1 MDMSNLNYLGTRIQE
16 VFDPSVYEK
25 NRGYINKPMEDIT
38 FGHILNVNWE
48 NIVDSFIIL
57 KNYALQAVYVDIV
70 SQNNTPNTL
79 VMRGS
84 SGGIQVG
91 DIFTN
96 TAIGNVGL
104 TNGIGLAYKGADNK
118 INYTT
123 NYDSIRS
130 LIGAKKAG
138 ESDVNLLWSGN
149 ITLNNGSSIITL
161 DSSARNYSVLIGIA
175 CPHTGEGR
183 PQETTLIFANTT
195 TGASSMNRNGGAY
208 NYFTWDGG
216 VSVTLRSAGYRDGGS
231 SNFTRIYGLL

>member
-1 MDMSNLNYLGTRIQE
+1 MDMNNLNFLATRIQE

-38 FGHILNVNWE
+38 FGHLLNINWE
-48 NIVDSFIIL
+48 NITDSFNVL

-70 SQNNTPNTL
+70 SQANTPNTL

-84 SGGIQVG
+84 AGGIQVG
-91 DIFTN
+91 DIFTD

-104 TNGIGLAYKGADNK
+104 TNGIGIAYKGADNK

-149 ITLNNGSSIITL
+149 ISLR
-161 DSSARNYSVLIGIA
+161 DSSTIVTLPDDARKYSVLVGYVA
-175 CPHTGEGR
+175 PNRWEGR
-183 PQETTLIFANTT
+183 PPISVLLMPNLDAGGSAE
-195 TGASSMNRNGGAY
+195 NRNGGASAH
-208 NYFTWDGG
+208 FLWDGG
-216 VSVTLRSAGYRDGGS
+216 VSVSLRSHSWRDPADS
-231 SNFTRIYGLL
+231 LFSRIYGLL